1 MEDSLAR
8 CAPRG
13 EATSTLR
20 NIRVLIVDGDHAN
33 ATALLGMLC
42 EEECDVRAVRT
53 AEEALAILSAFP
65 AQVIVLNLLLPRMS
79 GLLLVKR
86 LKANPETQDIVVVST
101 SRADWDDA
109 ETLSR
114 EAGCASHLSPPI
126 AAPRLS
132 ALLHLLPRG
141 RS

>member
-1 MEDSLAR
+1 M
-8 CAPRG
+8 PP
-13 EATSTLR
+13 LR
-20 NIRVLIVDGDHAN
+20 NIRVLVVDGDSTN

-42 EEECDVRAVRT
+42 DEECDVRLVRT
-53 AEEALAILSAFP
+53 AEEALAILAAFP

-86 LKANPETQDIVVVST
+86 LKGNPETRDIVVVST
-101 SRADWDDA
+101 SRADWGDA
-109 ETLSR
+109 ESLSR
-114 EAGCASHLSPPI
+114 EAGCASHLSHPI

-132 ALLHLLPRG
+132 AMLGLVPRG

>member
-1 MEDSLAR
+1 MDDSRAQ

-13 EATSTLR
+13 EALSPLR
-20 NIRVLIVDGDHAN
+20 NIRVLVVDNDSATAN
-33 ATALLGMLC
+33 AVLGILS

-53 AEEALAILSAFP
+53 AEEALAILAAFA

-86 LKANPETQDIVVVST
+86 LKANPDTRDIVVVST
-101 SRADWDDA
+101 SRGDWGDA

-114 EAGCASHLSPPI
+114 EAGCASHLSHPI

-132 ALLHLLPRG
+132 AMLRLLPRG
-141 RS
+141 RP

>member
-1 MEDSLAR
+1 MDDPRAQ
-8 CAPRG
+8 CASRG
-13 EATSTLR
+13 ATLSPLR
-20 NIRVLIVDGDHAN
+20 NIRVLVVDSDSVN
-33 ATALLGMLC
+33 ATAVVGFLC
-42 EEECDVRAVRT
+42 DEECDVRAVRT

-86 LKANPETQDIVVVST
+86 LKSNPETRDIVVVST
-101 SRADWDDA
+101 SRADWGDA

-114 EAGCASHLSPPI
+114 EAGCASHLPHPI

-132 ALLHLLPRG
+132 AMLRLLPRG